1 MKTKVMFA
9 NVSRKQLEYIVTNG
23 VKALADTRNFETFT
37 LTIETEGDSQSLHIT
52 QEASDDLL

>member
-1 MKTKVMFA
+1 MKTKTTFT

-37 LTIETEGDSQSLHIT
+37 LTIETEGDSQSLQIIE
-52 QEASDDLL
+52 EANNV